1 MNIEEQRK
9 RNRELMPNVAKMMDE
24 WRAVFPDCQL
34 IWAKDLETG
43 HEVGKKS
50 YVDPDRLVRPSVE
63 HTLQVVVPQS
73 KRRRR

>member
-1 MNIEEQRK
+1 MNIEEQRR

-24 WRAVFPDCQL
+24 WREVFPDIKL

-50 YVDPDRLVRPSVE
+50 VVDPDRLVIPTPLNETVPVVE
-63 HTLQVVVPQS
+63 S
-73 KRRRR
+73 RRRRR

>member
-1 MNIEEQRK
+1 MNTEEQRK

-24 WRAVFPDCQL
+24 WRAVFPDLKL

-50 YVDPDRLVRPSVE
+50 YVDPNRLVKPSVE
-63 HTLQVVVPQS
+63 TVAKVQTTKS
-73 KRRRR
+73 GRRR

>member
-1 MNIEEQRK
+1 MNTEEQRK

-24 WRAVFPDCQL
+24 WRAVFPDLKL

-50 YVDPDRLVRPSVE
+50 DRKSV
-63 HTLQVVVPQS
+63 V
-73 KRRRR
+73 